1 MLRKI
6 RIVVSVVLFILI
18 SLYFLDFA
26 GFMPAWL
33 HQLAAI
39 QFVPALLSLNLIVLL
54 SLVVITFLLGRV
66 YCSSVCPLGVYQD
79 IISYFSKKI
88 NKKKRFKYRKALT
101 LLRWSVVGVTFIA
114 FLFGFTF
121 LLGLVDPYSAFGR
134 ITVHVFKP
142 VYQAGNNLLEAIF
155 TRFDNHTFYKV
166 SIYVTSVFSLVTAL
180 VTMAVVGYLAW
191 VNGRIYCNA
200 FCPVGTV
207 LGFFSR
213 YALIKIRIDESSC
226 NSCGSCG
233 RKCKASCIDTKTHEI
248 DHSRCINCFDCIDVC
263 SKNAIKYSLP
273 VKVKTQHPAE
283 IDESKRRFMMA
294 VGVTGLAATQI
305 FADSKLL
312 TGRKKAKRKTAISP
326 PGSLSASHLQNK
338 CTSCHLCV
346 SKCPSGVI
354 KPAFTEYGPAGIM
367 QPMMNFDH
375 GFCNYDCTICSE
387 VCPSGA
393 LSPLTVDAKHANQ
406 MGQVRFIIE
415 NCIVYTDGTSC
426 GACSEHCPTQ
436 AVSMVAYKGD
446 LTIPHTEVDICVG
459 CGGCEYVCPAKPHK
473 AIYVEG
479 LDKHQKITIRKEE
492 KQEIKVNDFGF

>member
-6 RIVVSVVLFILI
+6 RIVVSVVLFALI

-33 HQLAAI
+33 HQLASI
-39 QFVPALLSLNLIVLL
+39 QFVPALLSLNIIVLAA
-54 SLVVITFLLGRV
+54 LVAITFLLGRV
-66 YCSSVCPLGVYQD
+66 YCSSICPLGIYQD

-180 VTMAVVGYLAW
+180 LTTVLVGYLAW

-213 YALIKIRIDESSC
+213 YALIKIRIDENTC

-233 RKCKASCIDTKTHEI
+233 RKCKASCIDTKTHRI
-248 DHSRCINCFDCIDVC
+248 DYSRCINCFDCIDVC
-263 SKNAIKYSLP
+263 SKSSVKYGLP
-273 VKVKTQHPAE
+273 VKRRVFNETE
-283 IDESKRRFMMA
+283 VDESKRRFMMA

-312 TGRKKAKRKTAISP
+312 TSRRKSKRQTAISP
-326 PGSLSASHLQNK
+326 PGSLSANHLQNK

-354 KPAFTEYGPAGIM
+354 KPAFIEYGPAGIM

-393 LSPLTVDAKHANQ
+393 LTPLTVDAKHANQ

-479 LDKHQKITIRKEE
+479 LDKHQKITIKKEE